1 MGHDM
6 LSVNRWLTSETA
18 VDCLVSKTEVVANQV
33 GTRSKDGIKPGPRTA
48 DVSTL
53 LLTQRNAAELQPVV
67 DLGLLEVRGAVE
79 GHV

>member
-6 LSVNRWLTSETA
+6 LSVNRSLTSETA
-18 VDCLVSKTEVVANQV
+18 VDRQVSKTEVVADQV
-33 GTRSKDGIKPGPRTA
+33 GTRSQDGIKPGQRTA

-53 LLTQRNAAELQPVV
+53 LLTQRNEAELQPVV
-67 DLGLLEVRGAVE
+67 DLGLLEVCGTVE